1 MVVKATLA
9 DHFMLLVFFVS
20 EKSINIDH
28 AYLLRNKTI
37 DQSREKKNRKT
48 SVRWVVDGSACIV
61 ARKPG

>member
-28 AYLLRNKTI
+28 AHLLRIKTI
-37 DQSREKKNRKT
+37 DQSREKKPGKRL
-48 SVRWVVDGSACIV
+48 SGGSSME
-61 ARKPG
+61 ARAS

>member
-9 DHFMLLVFFVS
+9 DHFMLLVFLVS

-37 DQSREKKNRKT
+37 DQSREKKTGKRL
-48 SVRWVVDGSACIV
+48 SGGSSME
-61 ARKPG
+61 ARAS